1 MTGSGRAW
9 RIYSRYTVGSVLVL
23 VPMMPLA
30 ILAFLDD
37 PPLSSG
43 TPPVAWAALVAVVL
57 AAMVSAAWAL
67 RRWDATPT
75 GDDRAD
81 GDLPRLGTIGPDR
94 GLLPLGAAVAASL
107 AVLLTTDPDPQV
119 FVLGAVT
126 AAVAV
131 LFRVPALAG
140 VIGGVAVAASFLPLG
155 IDVVEVGQIGA
166 IMVGFAL
173 ATRAT
178 LWLAEL
184 VRELEQARAAQA
196 RLAVAEERLRFARDL
211 HDTTGRD
218 LSAIAVTS
226 ELVAQLAERA
236 DPRTPEQA
244 REVAQIARTSL
255 ATTRSLVRGYREAD
269 LPTELRGTV
278 SLLRA
283 ADVRVEV
290 IGEAEDV
297 DAAHAEHLAWALRE
311 GGTNVLRHASAT
323 TARIELRRDRL
334 RMVNDGADPHTE
346 IREGTGLTGMRE
358 RLGEH
363 AEISVRNDRGTV
375 TLDVALPPAGSTLE
389 RVGPRTPRS
398 VR

>member
-30 ILAFLDD
+30 ILAFLDE
-37 PPLSSG
+37 PTSW
-43 TPPVAWAALVAVVL
+43 TPPVAWASLAAVVV

-75 GDDRAD
+75 GADRAD

-107 AVLLTTDPDPQV
+107 AVLLTTDTDPQV

-155 IDVVEVGQIGA
+155 IDVVEAGQIGA
-166 IMVGFAL
+166 IMVGFTL

-236 DPRTPEQA
+236 DPGPLSRPG
-244 REVAQIARTSL
+244 
-255 ATTRSLVRGYREAD
+255 RS
-269 LPTELRGTV
+269 
-278 SLLRA
+278 
-283 ADVRVEV
+283 
-290 IGEAEDV
+290 
-297 DAAHAEHLAWALRE
+297 
-311 GGTNVLRHASAT
+311 
-323 TARIELRRDRL
+323 
-334 RMVNDGADPHTE
+334 
-346 IREGTGLTGMRE
+346 
-358 RLGEH
+358 
-363 AEISVRNDRGTV
+363 
-375 TLDVALPPAGSTLE
+375 
-389 RVGPRTPRS
+389 PRS
-398 VR
+398 PAPPWPPPGPWCAATGRRTCPRSCAAPSPCCAPPTCASR